1 MTQVNP
7 FYVPLPYQDRAD
19 AGRLILRDGST
30 ASIRIANPSDVDGLH
45 AFFEQLSEYS
55 RYTRFFSPRVPT
67 KKFMASFCRDDDP
80 ESLLTLIVTRVV
92 EGVSSIV
99 ATASYLAMDE
109 SRAEVAFTVDDE
121 FQGKGLGTLLLE
133 RLAVLAAQHGITSFF
148 ALTMSENRA
157 MVELLRRS
165 GFDIEAQRAGSEVE
179 IDLSVVPTEK
189 SVARSQMRDRVAT
202 VASLRPFFHPN
213 AVAVIGASSKAK
225 SIGYRLMSALIS
237 GHFQG
242 AVYPVNIK
250 GGVIHSIRASKSIKE
265 LPERPD
271 LAIIAVPRHVVLDVV
286 DECAEQGVRAL
297 IVITAGFSEANAE
310 GRALQEQLVEKV
322 RGYGMRMVG
331 PNCLGLLNSD
341 PTVRLNA
348 SFSPHFS
355 PPGSVAMAS
364 QSGALG
370 LAVLGLTEQ
379 LDLGL
384 STFVSLGNK
393 ADVSGNDLIQYW
405 EEDEHTNVILLYL
418 ESFGN
423 PRRFVRLAQR
433 VSRRKPIVI
442 VKSGRTQAGR
452 RAAGSHT
459 ASLAGSDV
467 AVEAL
472 VRQSGIIRAQTLDEM
487 FHLAQ
492 GLSNQPLPRGNRVA
506 IVTNAGGPGI
516 LCADVCEAGGLLLP
530 ELSPQTQAELA
541 TFLPPAASLKNPVD
555 MIASATPEQYQRTI
569 ETIMASDDMDALI
582 VIYIPIG
589 VTDDDAIEAAIQAGV
604 TNSRLNGATNQP
616 VMLCWMA
623 GDAHKAPLALL
634 TRSNDFS
641 RSAPGTTKVVTTSEK
656 VPTYAYPEA
665 AGRVLSKMAAYAA
678 WREQPA
684 GMYLDFEQIQPQ
696 VAREIC
702 QQALQTRGAGWLTTE
717 EARAVLAALRLPI
730 SPGGVAHTPDDAVKL
745 AQQVGFPVAVKLA
758 STKIVHKT
766 EIQGVQ
772 LNLKDEHAVRNAFE
786 HIRQQV
792 ERTLEGA
799 DEQVAHTSEAHATSG
814 ASLEEV
820 MEGVLV
826 QPMVASGTEVMIG
839 VSQEAGFGSLIAFGL
854 GGIHV
859 EILRDVRF
867 GLTPLTDRDA
877 KEMIRGIRGYRL
889 LQGYRGLPA
898 ADIPALE
905 DTLLRI
911 SRLVEEVP
919 HIKELDLNPVF
930 ALPQG
935 KGCRIVDARIWVA
948 EA

>member
-1 MTQVNP
+1 MTQVKP
-7 FYVPLPYQDRAD
+7 LYLPLPYQDRAD
-19 AGRLILRDGST
+19 VGRLILRDGST
-30 ASIRIANPSDVDGLH
+30 ASIRIAKPTDVDALH

-55 RYTRFFSPRVPT
+55 RYTRFFSPHVPT
-67 KKFMASFCRDDDP
+67 KKLIASFCRDDDP
-80 ESLLTLIVTRVV
+80 KSMLTLIVTRVV
-92 EGVSSIV
+92 SGVSSII
-99 ATASYLAMDE
+99 ATASYIAME
-109 SRAEVAFTVDDE
+109 ASRAEVAFTVDDE

-133 RLAVLAAQHGITSFF
+133 RLAVLGAQHGITSFF

-157 MVELLRRS
+157 MVEVFRRS
-165 GFDIEAQRAGSEVE
+165 GFEIEAQRAGSEVE

-213 AVAVIGASSKAK
+213 AVAVIGASSKAN
-225 SIGYRLMSALIS
+225 SIGYRLMDALIS

-250 GGVIHSIRASKSIKE
+250 GGVIHSIRAYQSLKE

-271 LAIIAVPRHVVLDVV
+271 LAIIAVPRDAVLDVV
-286 DECAEQGVRAL
+286 DQCAEEGVRAL
-297 IVITAGFSEANAE
+297 IVITAGFSEANAA
-310 GRALQEQLVEKV
+310 GRALQQQLVTKV

-341 PTVRLNA
+341 TTVQLNA

-355 PPGSVAMAS
+355 SPGSVAMAS

-370 LAVLGLTEQ
+370 LAVLGLTKQ

-405 EEDEHTNVILLYL
+405 EEDQQTNVILLYL

-467 AVEAL
+467 AVSAL
-472 VRQSGIIRAQTLDEM
+472 VRQSGLIRAETLDEM

-492 GLSNQPLPRGNRVA
+492 ALSNQPLPRGKRVA

-516 LCADVCEAGGLLLP
+516 LCADVCEAGGLQLL
-530 ELSPQTQAELA
+530 ELSPQTQAQLA

-555 MIASATPEQYQRTI
+555 MIASASPEQYQRTI
-569 ETIMASDDMDALI
+569 ETIMASDDIDALI

-589 VTDDDAIEAAIQAGV
+589 VTDDEAIEAAIQAGL
-604 TNSRLNGATNQP
+604 TNSRVNGATNKP

-623 GDAHKAPLALL
+623 GDAHKAPLAL
-634 TRSNDFS
+634 NDLSSFAMQAS
-641 RSAPGTTKVVTTSEK
+641 RGRPACEK

-678 WREQPA
+678 WRKQPA
-684 GMYLDFEQIQPQ
+684 GMYLDFEQIQPD
-696 VAREIC
+696 VARQIC
-702 QQALQTRGAGWLTTE
+702 QEALQTRGPGWLTTE
-717 EARAVLAALRLPI
+717 EVRALLAALRLPI
-730 SPGGVAHTPDDAVKL
+730 SPGGVAQSADEAVKL
-745 AQQVGFPVAVKLA
+745 AKQVGFPVAVKLA
-758 STKIVHKT
+758 STQIVHKT
-766 EIQGVQ
+766 EIEGVL
-772 LNLKDEHAVRNAFE
+772 LNLKDEHAVREAFLK
-786 HIRQQV
+786 IRDRLAR
-792 ERTLEGA
+792 EDALDA
-799 DEQVAHTSEAHATSG
+799 
-814 ASLEEV
+814 

-826 QPMVASGTEVMIG
+826 QPMVTSGTEVMIG
-839 VSQEAGFGSLIAFGL
+839 VSEEAAFGSLIAFGL

-905 DTLLRI
+905 NTLLRI

-919 HIKELDLNPVF
+919 EIKELDLNPIF

-935 KGCRIVDARIWVA
+935 EGCRIVDARIWVA
-948 EA
+948 EPER